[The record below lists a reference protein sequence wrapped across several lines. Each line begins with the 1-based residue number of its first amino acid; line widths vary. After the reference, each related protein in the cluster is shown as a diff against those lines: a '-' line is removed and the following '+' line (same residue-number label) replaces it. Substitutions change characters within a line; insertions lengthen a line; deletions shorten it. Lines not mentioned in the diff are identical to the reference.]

1 MLAGLVVPV
10 ALVGLA
16 VDAGA
21 ADDGAGWRC
30 PLLHATGVPC
40 PACGATRAFV
50 HLANGDLGFL
60 DYNWAWPALWAL
72 GIAWGLLLL
81 TRGWRARPLAGALGA
96 RATTLLTQRAWA
108 VVALPFLILLP
119 TWLVAVW
126 NLEHIS

>member
-1 MLAGLVVPV
+1 MLAGLVAPV

-16 VDAGA
+16 FDAGA

-60 DYNWAWPALWAL
+60 SYNWAWPVLWAMAI
-72 GIAWGLLLL
+72 GWALLLL
-81 TRGWRARPLAGALGA
+81 VRGWRARPLAGMMAA
-96 RATTLLTQRAWA
+96 RAGALLSRRAWA
-108 VVALPFLILLP
+108 VVALPFVILLP
-119 TWLVAVW
+119 TWLVALS
-126 NLEHIS
+126 NLEHIR